1 MKNFLNLFTLFLI
14 PLLLLCLVR
23 MPYGYYTL
31 IRFLVMA
38 GGIGWAVRF
47 FREERVYFALS
58 AALVA
63 LLFNPIW
70 KVALGRGVWN
80 AIDVLLAILLVV
92 LLYMRS
98 KKKDK

>member
-47 FREERVYFALS
+47 FREERVDFALS